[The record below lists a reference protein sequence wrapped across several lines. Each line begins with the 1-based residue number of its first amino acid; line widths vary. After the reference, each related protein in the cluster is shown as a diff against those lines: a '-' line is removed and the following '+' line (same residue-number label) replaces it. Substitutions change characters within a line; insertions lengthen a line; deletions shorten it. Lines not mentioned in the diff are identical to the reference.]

1 MGNIMGKKDDLM
13 LDFGGLKTEN
23 MSSTIPYMNKLNA
36 NAKSL
41 VERLNVTQVPAKI
54 FTESNN
60 YDMFKLFEKTQNLEP
75 TNDNNFSD
83 TSPFI
88 SSDIYNNMV
97 KDQKGGMMADNF
109 EDSSSSSSSSTLD
122 SPVLEKALEKKE
134 KHSKKHTKE
143 QTKEPS
149 PKESSSEETEEDMD
163 MDISGGYISS
173 SAHTEGYISSSA
185 HTEGLADSASS
196 VNLSVNNKSN
206 YHKSNNKSN
215 NTYSDSINT
224 TDINMISVDE

>member
-41 VERLNVTQVPAKI
+41 VERLNVTQAPAKI

-109 EDSSSSSSSSTLD
+109 EDSSSSSSSSTLE

-134 KHSKKHTKE
+134 KHTKKHS
-143 QTKEPS
+143 KEPS

-163 MDISGGYISS
+163 MSG
-173 SAHTEGYISSSA
+173 GYISSSA

-215 NTYSDSINT
+215 YTYSDSINT